1 MSLTPPG
8 SETASFPVA
17 FVHLQS
23 EIAKLNVQPL
33 TKLPDA
39 SFSLHTHPQ
48 TARQTHTATPR
59 RLLKEGDSPW
69 ASRRCM
75 VRAVPSSL
83 HEGLV
88 RLFQDHPGL
97 AAVLLRDVLAL
108 DLPVHRGVRNDSS
121 SFSELQPPEYRAD
134 VFTILDGEDKPA
146 MAIIVEVQLA
156 IKEKKR
162 RTWLGYTATSIAQ
175 LGCDACVL
183 VVTPDESVARWAKQ
197 PLEFGLGSMFRPL
210 VIGPEEMP
218 AITEAKRAKAD
229 PYLAVLSAV
238 AHGHDKDSKTA
249 SEVASVAWDA
259 ARQLADDVLYF
270 DLIKSSLSE
279 AARKAFEML
288 PQTYRFQDEA
298 LRKSFDKG
306 TAKAVLRVLDRRN
319 IALSSEQRERIDSC
333 TDANQLERWLDRA
346 VVAHSAAEVFTEE

>member
-1 MSLTPPG
+1 
-8 SETASFPVA
+8 
-17 FVHLQS
+17 
-23 EIAKLNVQPL
+23 
-33 TKLPDA
+33 
-39 SFSLHTHPQ
+39 
-48 TARQTHTATPR
+48 
-59 RLLKEGDSPW
+59 
-69 ASRRCM
+69 M
-75 VRAVPSSL
+75 VRPVPSSL

-97 AAVLLRDVLAL
+97 AAILLRDVLAL
-108 DLPVHRGVRNDSS
+108 DLPSHRGARNDSS

-197 PLEFGLGSMFRPL
+197 PLEFGLGSVFCPL

-218 AITEAKRAKAD
+218 AITEAEQAKAD

-238 AHGHDKDSKTA
+238 AHGHDADAETA
-249 SEVASVAWDA
+249 VSVASA
-259 ARQLADDVLYF
+259 ARDAVIGQLPDDVVYF

-288 PQTYRFQDEA
+288 PETYQFQDEA

-306 TAKAVLRVLDRRN
+306 AMQTKANSILCVLETRN
-319 IALSSEQRERIDSC
+319 VALSSDQQQRISTC
-333 TDANQLERWLDRA
+333 TDSAQLDRWLARA
-346 VVAHSAAEVFTEE
+346 AIAHSADEVFTDE